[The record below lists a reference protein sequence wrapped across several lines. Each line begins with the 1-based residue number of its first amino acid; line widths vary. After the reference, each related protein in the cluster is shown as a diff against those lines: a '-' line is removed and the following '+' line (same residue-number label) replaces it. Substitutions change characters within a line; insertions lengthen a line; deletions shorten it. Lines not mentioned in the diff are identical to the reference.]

1 MTDPAEHD
9 STAYHFAADAAALHA
24 ALGHLVAR
32 AAEELGAPAL
42 PARLPLTWTPGGT
55 ADELVEQLVH
65 GLRTAAGAAAPVA
78 PGRVWCYL
86 CATAQCEHA
95 IPTEPG
101 QVFAG
106 YANNG
111 RPQWQEWFSHLHQLD
126 DERVDLLF
134 AEPPQLL
141 TRIVGRRALIAD
153 QTLAYGR
160 NSMTYRILGQLVA
173 GYLPV
178 GPRRCALTVQLV
190 ETPDRALHVQL
201 LLDEVLRAAL
211 ADAPAEGRSL
221 LYRCSDAL
229 SKLRRAV
236 EAQRGPWLACRSPA
250 ERKEVLGRLFGLLRR
265 LAGSIEQKGR
275 QAQRRTPHAQQRQE
289 EFRRPVHK
297 AIDDLAAATPED
309 FYRDTVRDSLIVIGK
324 AGRCH
329 VFTTDGRHLTSLLL
343 PGDQL
348 ERRKRTLRY
357 LPVPPDQLPALRPTL
372 LLAPT
377 RQPPAPPR

>member
-1 MTDPAEHD
+1 MPDHDEHE
-9 STAYHFAADAAALHA
+9 SGTYHFAAEATALHQ
-24 ALGHLVAR
+24 ALGRLVAR
-32 AAEELGAPAL
+32 AAEELGLPGGQPL
-42 PARLPLTWTPGGT
+42 PAQVTLHWTPGGT
-55 ADELVEQLVH
+55 AEEWVEQLVQ
-65 GLRTAAGAAAPVA
+65 GLRTAAGTVAPLA
-78 PGRVWCYL
+78 PGRVWCYH
-86 CATAQCEHA
+86 CGSSQCEHGQPA
-95 IPTEPG
+95 EPG

-141 TRIVGRRALIAD
+141 TRIVGRRSLIAE
-153 QTLAYGR
+153 QTLAFGR

-190 ETPDRALHVQL
+190 ETPDRVLHVQTL
-201 LLDEVLRAAL
+201 MADALREAL
-211 ADAPAEGRSL
+211 ADAPAAGRSL

-229 SKLRRAV
+229 AKLRRAV
-236 EAQRGPWLACRSPA
+236 EAQRGAWLACRSPA
-250 ERKEVLGRLFGLLRR
+250 ERREVQSRLFGLLRR

-275 QAQRRTPHAQQRQE
+275 QVQRRTPHAQHRQE

-297 AIDDLAAATPED
+297 AIDDVAAATPDD
-309 FYRDTVRDSLIVIGK
+309 FYRDTVRDSLIVVGK

-329 VFTTDGRHLTSLLL
+329 VFTPDGRHLTSLLL

-357 LPVPPDQLPALRPTL
+357 QPVPPEQLPALRPVL
-372 LLAPT
+372 L
-377 RQPPAPPR
+377 PPPGR